1 MIHSVMQTLVRSG
14 MFLLEALFFAGC
26 MGSLVVVVISGIEDL
41 ETIFQK
47 DTELPGASTIG
58 GDHDLR

>member
-1 MIHSVMQTLVRSG
+1 MV
-14 MFLLEALFFAGC
+14 FLETLFFVGWI
-26 MGSLVVVVISGIEDL
+26 GSLVVVLISGVEDM

-47 DTELPGASTIG
+47 DVAEPAAAIG

>member
-1 MIHSVMQTLVRSG
+1 MV
-14 MFLLEALFFAGC
+14 FLETLFFLGAV
-26 MGSLVVVVISGIEDL
+26 GSLVVVTISGIEDL

-47 DTELPGASTIG
+47 DTGGPAASIG

>member
-1 MIHSVMQTLVRSG
+1 MASIVHAG
-14 MFLLEALFFAGC
+14 MVFLETLFFVGAV
-26 MGSLVVVVISGIEDL
+26 GSLVVVVISGIEDL

-47 DTELPGASTIG
+47 DTGGPAASIG